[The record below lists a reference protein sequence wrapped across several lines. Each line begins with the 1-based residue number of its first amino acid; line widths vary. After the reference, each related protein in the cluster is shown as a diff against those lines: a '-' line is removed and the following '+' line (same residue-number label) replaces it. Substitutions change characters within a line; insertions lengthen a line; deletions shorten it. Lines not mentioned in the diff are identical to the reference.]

1 MRVSFPS
8 FTRRTETFLTSLMSK
23 SRGKSELAGNRS
35 DSSLGVSLSVIEEG
49 AEWRD
54 MEKRALEQAESSSEV
69 PSRSIWSRQLSRV
82 SSCTSVP
89 AILTIQ
95 LFERGYSSAV

>member
-1 MRVSFPS
+1 
-8 FTRRTETFLTSLMSK
+8 
-23 SRGKSELAGNRS
+23 
-35 DSSLGVSLSVIEEG
+35 
-49 AEWRD
+49 

-89 AILTIQ
+89 AILTIE
-95 LFERGYSSAV
+95 LFERGYSSSV